1 MRRGLLRLLLL
12 LAFFSAWQPAAA
24 QEPTPVP
31 DDAVN
36 EIARYLYCPVCPN
49 TPLDVCETQAC
60 VQWRELIRQML
71 AEGRSEEEIKAYFVE
86 RYGDRVLATPPPRG
100 LNWLVYLLPPL
111 ALLAGAGLLVRS
123 LRGRR
128 QPSEPPP
135 PPPEDPYVA
144 RLEEE
149 LRRWEAGE

>member
-1 MRRGLLRLLLL
+1 MRRGRLGLLLL
-12 LAFFSAWQPAAA
+12 LLFLSVWRPAAA

-36 EIARYLYCPVCPN
+36 EIARDLYCPVCPN

-71 AEGRSEEEIKAYFVE
+71 AEGRSEEEIKTYFVE

-128 QPSEPPP
+128 QPSQPPP

-149 LRRWEAGE
+149 LRRWEEGE